1 AMITFRLLK
10 NYENLT
16 YVTNIY
22 GKNLKDKG

>member
-1 AMITFRLLK
+1 LK

>member
-1 AMITFRLLK
+1 K

>member
-1 AMITFRLLK
+1 FRLLK

>member
-1 AMITFRLLK
+1 TFRLLK